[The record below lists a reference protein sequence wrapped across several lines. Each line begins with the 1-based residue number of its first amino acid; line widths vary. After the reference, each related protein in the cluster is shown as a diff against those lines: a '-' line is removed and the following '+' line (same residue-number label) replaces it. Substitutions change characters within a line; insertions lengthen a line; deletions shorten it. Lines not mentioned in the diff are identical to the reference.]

1 MWKIPFTDRDTDRYR
16 FRVPT
21 EFTDL
26 PTLPGGAFIVFWS
39 GAGWIPCSNV
49 AVRRQTPWRPDGTT
63 LRIAMLAVAE
73 GSPLSI
79 SDGGQGK
86 SPWGVWVYGASQ
98 KNDRIREK
106 LTASHVRSQQN
117 CW

>member
-1 MWKIPFTDRDTDRYR
+1 MNWFGRANQLGN
-16 FRVPT
+16 PT
-21 EFTDL
+21 
-26 PTLPGGAFIVFWS
+26 FIVFWS

-86 SPWGVWVYGASQ
+86 SPWGVWVYPFAPVCRHTIDRMRPGSIDGRLPSPRQDQPVASPSCP
-98 KNDRIREK
+98 R
-106 LTASHVRSQQN
+106 LP
-117 CW
+117 